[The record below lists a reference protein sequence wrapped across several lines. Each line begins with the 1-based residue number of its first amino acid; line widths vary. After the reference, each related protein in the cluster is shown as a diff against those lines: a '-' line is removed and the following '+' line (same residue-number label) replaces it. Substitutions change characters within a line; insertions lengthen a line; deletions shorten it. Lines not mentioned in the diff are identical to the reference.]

1 MPSLYAPQAESFLNT
16 VVNVPMNSSV
26 DVLAPKWRTPQIFL
40 LACVFVMS
48 FTFATWQVLL
58 NNFVIERANF
68 TGVEIGVLQ
77 SLREVPGFLAFT
89 AVFVLLILREHYFA
103 LLSLLTLC
111 VGVALTGFFPTALGL
126 YCTTVLMSIGFHYF
140 ETINK
145 SLTLQWIDKAETPH
159 FMGRALAI
167 KAVGSLGAYA
177 MIWLAM
183 EWMGVDYVWMYLI
196 TGTIGF
202 MVVLVLFAKFPDF
215 NQGVVQTKKLLVR
228 KRYWLYYALVML
240 SGARRQ
246 IFVVFAGFMMVE
258 KFGYTVGQISSLFII
273 NYIFNFFFAARIGK
287 WIGVIGERNALV
299 IEYVGLIFVFTG
311 YAFVTHAQFAAALY
325 VIDHLFFAFAIA
337 ISTYFQKI
345 AQKEDIA
352 ATASVSFTINH
363 IAAVVIPVLLGM
375 VWIVSPA
382 AVFFVGVGL
391 AVGSLVLS
399 LNIPA
404 RPDIGNEVRVGKVG

>member
-1 MPSLYAPQAESFLNT
+1 
-16 VVNVPMNSSV
+16 MNSSV
-26 DVLAPKWRTPQIFL
+26 DVIAPKWRTPQIFL

-311 YAFVTHAQFAAALY
+311 YAFVSNAQFAAALY